1 MKLALLIIA
10 LTTAKPQQRKKK
22 PPRSTTPQPCPR
34 RTHHATNTTYVPYRP
49 IQRGA
54 CTYDPHACAALDGV
68 ATPQPIAATRQDAL
82 PAEFPAVD
90 AAEVGANRAR
100 LGVAGAARRSCVGDG
115 GNATR
120 WAAIVARAA
129 ANKRALAR
137 GERRGA
143 RARAR
148 PRRIR
153 DSRHALRLRP
163 GSPPRAACA
172 FPQRLAT
179 HLDAAYGPGAVEVV
193 VRAMSGTG
201 AGRRRRLG
209 GSSPR
214 ATTDLLILDYAIN
227 DAVVATAKTYD
238 VDDVAGLPEA
248 KAVRQSTEALIRVF
262 TDAGARVAV
271 LCTFTPLSPASWTHW
286 LKPDA
291 RGHAASDGSPTF
303 TFVACATEDEL
314 RRANRL
320 HYGAGHRR
328 ARRGAT
334 RVARELPRRLLA
346 GRRGAAARRL
356 LVQHAREHGRR
367 GRYGGP
373 FRQDPHPTYE
383 DHQLIAGVLW
393 YHWLQHAAAAHC
405 ARRRRRRRAGEPEPE
420 PELSPEAAPADPCG
434 AVLASPSRRSDAEF
448 QRRQGRDWRY
458 YEDRPAKPG
467 WIGQARAVQRRELG
481 PVSASRGGDEF
492 EALVFRLPCG
502 DGPIRL
508 TILRSYASVGSAQ
521 VRVSP
526 PRAPGAAPAV
536 DVDDGAV
543 TLVDAKW
550 DRGES
555 TYETID
561 VPAPAA
567 LRRGRRAR
575 RRAPRAAR
583 DASRKLKF
591 KLVGL
596 GAPGS

>member
-90 AAEVGANRAR
+90 AAEVGANRAYGWASR
-100 LGVAGAARRSCVGDG
+100 AQLRRGCVGDG

-137 GERRGA
+137 GA
-143 RARAR
+143 RDVAPVRVLVLGGSVTLGTHC
-148 PRRIR
+148 
-153 DSRHALRLRP
+153 DFEP

-201 AGRRRRLG
+201 SGPASKTRRIIDAA
-209 GSSPR
+209 

-248 KAVRQSTEALIRVF
+248 RAVRASTEALLRVF
-262 TDAGARVAV
+262 TEAGAHVAV
-271 LCTFTPLSPASWTHW
+271 LCTFYVPLSPASWTHW
-286 LKPDA
+286 LASDM

-320 HYGAGHRR
+320 H
-328 ARRGAT
+328 
-334 RVARELPRRLLA
+334 
-346 GRRGAAARRL
+346 
-356 LVQHAREHGRR
+356 
-367 GRYGGP
+367 
-373 FRQDPHPTYE
+373 
-383 DHQLIAGVLW
+383 
-393 YHWLQHAAAAHC
+393 
-405 ARRRRRRRAGEPEPE
+405 
-420 PELSPEAAPADPCG
+420 
-434 AVLASPSRRSDAEF
+434 
-448 QRRQGRDWRY
+448 
-458 YEDRPAKPG
+458 PG
-467 WIGQARAVQRRELG
+467 ARAHHPHE
-481 PVSASRGGDEF
+481 E
-492 EALVFRLPCG
+492 
-502 DGPIRL
+502 
-508 TILRSYASVGSAQ
+508 
-521 VRVSP
+521 
-526 PRAPGAAPAV
+526 PRAEAEA
-536 DVDDGAV
+536 
-543 TLVDAKW
+543 
-550 DRGES
+550 
-555 TYETID
+555 
-561 VPAPAA
+561 
-567 LRRGRRAR
+567 RA
-575 RRAPRAAR
+575 
-583 DASRKLKF
+583 
-591 KLVGL
+591 
-596 GAPGS
+596 